1 MTADGWQRLID
12 GLRSGDQ
19 RVIQEFCHLYAG
31 PLEILAEQRLANRLR
46 RRVGP
51 EDVVQSVCRTFL
63 RRMRAGEFTLPDS
76 ESLWRL
82 LCSITLVKIREQAR
96 LHQRQKRDMSREVPL
111 GSLTSGDEQ
120 RHEELEALSPSPDE
134 AAEFAEQFELLI
146 GSLDTEESRLVHLKL
161 EQYTNDEAAA
171 HLGCSERT
179 VRRILKRVQERLRT
193 AFHLT

>member
-1 MTADGWQRLID
+1 MTGDGWQRLID

-19 RVIQEFCHLYAG
+19 RVIQEFCRLYAG
-31 PLEILAEQRLANRLR
+31 PLEGLADQRLASRLR

-96 LHQRQKRDMSREVPL
+96 LHQRQKRDVGREVPL
-111 GSLTSGDEQ
+111 GTFTSGS
-120 RHEELEALSPSPDE
+120 EEPHAALEASAPSPEE
-134 AAEFAEQFELLI
+134 AAEFADQFELLI
-146 GSLDTEESRLVHLKL
+146 SSLDNEESRLVHLKL
-161 EQYTNDEAAA
+161 EQYTNDEVAAQ
-171 HLGCSERT
+171 LGCSERT

-193 AFHLT
+193 AFGIT